1 MCDTTLEKSNSFL
14 SLKLGTEVGIKQE
27 LDMKNEIKQELLSI
41 LTNVETLTE
50 AMNRVILKEESRRE
64 QFEILCSS
72 IDHLFGESI
81 EMIEKRKD
89 DLKEIDPSLQ
99 AIDCEL
105 STKMARLRNI
115 AIKSDFK
122 SMKTEMKKILSQQ
135 RIEKFQTNPQQK
147 EQRPQR
153 G

>member
-1 MCDTTLEKSNSFL
+1 MCDTTLEESDPFL
-14 SLKLGTEVGIKQE
+14 NLELDIEAGINQE
-27 LDMKNEIKQELLSI
+27 LSSIKQELLSI
-41 LTNVETLTE
+41 LTKVETLTE

-99 AIDCEL
+99 AIDWEL

-115 AIKSDFK
+115 AIKSDLK
-122 SMKTEMKKILSQQ
+122 SMKTEMRKVLSQQ
-135 RIEKFQTNPQQK
+135 RIEKFQTNSQQK
-147 EQRPQR
+147 EQRPQK